1 MNTKSKSEKG
11 KGIIGITLAAIMV
24 VSIFAIVAP
33 TTVAK
38 YNPPIPPGTEAN
50 SSIRIYGDLWPQ
62 GNAPERYGNWAQPC
76 DHNVNVLDVCC
87 ENTQTWG
94 WFYNETTKWVYS
106 TADYT
111 PLFHLNVDGEDYYA
125 YCINYEAPL
134 TPGDTFNA
142 SIYAAEPTCKNNSIA
157 YILNNWTIDCT
168 HCDNVSAGQ
177 SAVWYFTYI
186 KEIFCRGGTPEY
198 NHTAEPPVESNWIPN
213 CAVHPEACDFIN
225 ASINQS
231 VPYNVTITPKT
242 GSYVTGTPIPLEATV
257 DYCDGE
263 GREEVTV
270 VFEADNCNCN
280 FNGGNVNETE
290 TVGGIANAILTC
302 DASVDSVNVTAR
314 VKDMKWFEIVV
325 PCNGYQETLRI
336 VNITDDANFSFYEVT
351 PGEVDGY
358 VYEDPNCNCTYDQGE
373 KGVEN
378 VTVELVNATTV
389 VATKTNGNGYY
400 EFTGVPAGDYTVR
413 YNAGDLYVNGIPPYR
428 TPKCDDGGGSPT
440 EGSVTVPEGGSAR
453 HNFGVE
459 LVPDIAIDKLVNGKD
474 SIIAERNDTVT
485 FTLIV
490 TNTGIVNLTNLSV
503 TDALPDKLPN
513 RGLTWTG
520 WADPPADGAA
530 SSTDLSGWIHFTIHW
545 WGYDTTIG
553 HLAQFEP
560 LEPGESFEITFN
572 ATVDPDAKGRYKN
585 VGYVTAESEW
595 GDVSDD
601 HSALVIVGVPPEK
614 VPVLTPFGVAALIG
628 LLSLVAVL
636 GISKSKGM
644 RRKKR

>member
-1 MNTKSKSEKG
+1 
-11 KGIIGITLAAIMV
+11 
-24 VSIFAIVAP
+24 
-33 TTVAK
+33 
-38 YNPPIPPGTEAN
+38 
-50 SSIRIYGDLWPQ
+50 
-62 GNAPERYGNWAQPC
+62 
-76 DHNVNVLDVCC
+76 
-87 ENTQTWG
+87 
-94 WFYNETTKWVYS
+94 
-106 TADYT
+106 
-111 PLFHLNVDGEDYYA
+111 
-125 YCINYEAPL
+125 
-134 TPGDTFNA
+134 
-142 SIYAAEPTCKNNSIA
+142 IA
-157 YILNNWTIDCT
+157 YILNNWIIDCA
-168 HCDNVSAGQ
+168 HRDNVSAGQ
-177 SAVWYFTYI
+177 SAVWYFVYI
-186 KEIFCRGGTPEY
+186 NEIFCRDGTPEY
-198 NHTAEPPVESNWIPN
+198 NHTAKPPVESNWIPN

-242 GSYVTGTPIPLEATV
+242 GSYVKGTPIPLEATV

-263 GREEVTV
+263 SKEEVTV
-270 VFEADNCNCN
+270 VFGTDAGN
-280 FNGGNVNETE
+280 FSESGTKVYENVTTNGKAGATLV
-290 TVGGIANAILTC
+290 C
-302 DASVDSVNVTAR
+302 DAESANVTAR
-314 VKDMKWFEIVV
+314 VKDMKWFEIVD
-325 PCNGYQETLRI
+325 PTGCNGEYQPTLRI
-336 VNITDDANFSFYEVT
+336 INLTDDANFTFSAAPE

-378 VTVELVNATTV
+378 VTVELVNATTGV
-389 VATKTNGNGYY
+389 VATATNSDGYY

-428 TPKCDDGGGSPT
+428 TPKCDDGIDYINPT

-459 LVPDIAIDKLVNGKD
+459 LVPDITIDKLVNGKD

-485 FTLIV
+485 FTLTI
-490 TNTGIVNLTNLSV
+490 TNTGLVNLTNLTV
-503 TDALPDKLPN
+503 DDQFPLKQQD

-520 WADPPADGAA
+520 WAEPPVDAA
-530 SSTDLSGWIHFTIHW
+530 LSSIGPGGWIDFDIHW
-545 WGYDTTIG
+545 WGYDTTTG

-572 ATVDPDAKGRYKN
+572 ATVDPDAKGSYKN

-601 HSALVIVGVPPEK
+601 HFAHVIVGVPEK